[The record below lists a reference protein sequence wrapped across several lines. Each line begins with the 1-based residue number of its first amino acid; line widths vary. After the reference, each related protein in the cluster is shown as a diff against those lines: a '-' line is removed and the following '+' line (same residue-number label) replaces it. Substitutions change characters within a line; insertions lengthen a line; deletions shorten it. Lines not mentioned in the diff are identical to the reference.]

1 MTFSRAAASLS
12 APDYFLMHRLNR
24 WRPPRWIRIWMLAA
38 TRAGDGWLWWC
49 CGIAV
54 ESSGNSSKDYALAAA
69 ALAVIIGI
77 VAFKIL
83 KRAVGRKRPCAI
95 TPHCWANLLPPDQF
109 SFPSGHSI
117 TAFAVAVSLGTFYP
131 AAMPVLLFCAASIA
145 ASRVLLGMHFLSDV
159 VAGSGLG
166 AALGYA
172 AALLFGALADS

>member
-1 MTFSRAAASLS
+1 MTLSRAAASLS
-12 APDYFLMHRLNR
+12 APDYFLMHRVNR

-54 ESSGNSSKDYALAAA
+54 ESSGNSSKAYALAAA
-69 ALAVIIGI
+69 A
-77 VAFKIL
+77 AFKIL
-83 KRAVGRKRPCAI
+83 KRAVGRKRPCAT

-117 TAFAVAVSLGTFYP
+117 TAFAVAISLGTFYP
-131 AAMPVLLFCAASIA
+131 PAMPVLLFCAASIA

-172 AALLFGALADS
+172 AALLFGA